1 MKVTVVIV
9 NYRVKYYLAQCLH
22 SVLKAME
29 GIEGQVIVVDN
40 DSGDDSVELNR
51 RLYPQVRFI
60 ENKENVGFAR
70 ANNIAIRESES
81 EYVLLLNPD
90 TIVNEHLLHDCIE
103 LMDGHPE
110 VGATGVRMIGENGWF
125 APESRR
131 GVPTPFTAFCK
142 MAGLTRLFPRSR
154 VFGRYYMKYLD
165 EYSATPIEIISGAC
179 MFIRRSVLDE
189 CGLLDEAFFMYG
201 EDIDLSYRMLQ
212 TGKLNYYIP
221 SRIMHYKGESTHKN
235 SFRYVYVFYEAMY
248 IFFRKHYANLN
259 WILSIP
265 IRSAIYMKGASEYLV
280 RKAKGLSDRLMS
292 RKPMTVLQY
301 MQSARFL
308 LKGSNRTLEAMAAI
322 CDHNQLTYDVEE
334 NRTVHYDYVVYDV
347 DEYSYEE
354 ILEDIERK
362 AHEKQTIAHLAT
374 YSSRLGCIL
383 TAGWVLE

>member
-1 MKVTVVIV
+1 MKITVIIV

-22 SVLKAME
+22 SVVKAME

-40 DSGDDSVELNR
+40 DSQDDSVDFNR
-51 RLYPQVRFI
+51 QLYPQVQFI
-60 ENKENVGFAR
+60 ENKENMGFAR
-70 ANNIAIRESES
+70 ANNVAIRESDS

-90 TIVNEHLLHDCIE
+90 TIVNERLLRDCID
-103 LMDGHPE
+103 LLDGNPAI
-110 VGATGVRMIGENGWF
+110 GATGVRMLCENGWF

-142 MAGLTRLFPRSR
+142 MVGLTRLFPQSR

-165 EYSATPIEIISGAC
+165 EFATTPIEIISGAC

-189 CGLLDEAFFMYG
+189 CGLLDEDFFMYG
-201 EDIDLSYRMLQ
+201 EDIDLSFRMLQ
-212 TGKLNYYIP
+212 TGKQNYYIP

-248 IFFRKHYANLN
+248 IFFRKHYSNYN

-265 IRSAIYMKGASEYLV
+265 IRSAIYLKGASEFV
-280 RKAKGLSDRLMS
+280 SRKVKGLFE
-292 RKPMTVLQY
+292 KPMTVLQY
-301 MQSARFL
+301 MQGARFL

-322 CDHNQLTYDVEE
+322 CDQNHLTYDIGE
-334 NRTVHYDYVVYDV
+334 NQTVRYDFVVYDV

-354 ILEDIERK
+354 ILEEIERK
-362 AHEKQTIAHLAT
+362 AQDKQTTVHLAT
-374 YSSRLGCIL
+374 YSSRLDCIL
-383 TAGWVLE
+383 TAGCVLENG

>member
-1 MKVTVVIV
+1 MKITVIIV

-22 SVLKAME
+22 SVAKAME

-40 DSGDDSVELNR
+40 DSQDDSVDFNR
-51 RLYPQVRFI
+51 QLYPQVQFI
-60 ENKENVGFAR
+60 ENKEHMGFAR
-70 ANNIAIRESES
+70 ANNVAIRESDS

-90 TIVNEHLLHDCIE
+90 TIVNERLLRDCID
-103 LMDGHPE
+103 LLDGNPAI
-110 VGATGVRMIGENGWF
+110 GATGVRMLCENGWF

-142 MAGLTRLFPRSR
+142 MVGLTRLFPQSR

-165 EYSATPIEIISGAC
+165 EFATTPIEIISGAC

-189 CGLLDEAFFMYG
+189 CGLLDEDFFMYG
-201 EDIDLSYRMLQ
+201 EDIDLSFRMLQ
-212 TGKLNYYIP
+212 TGKQNYYIP

-248 IFFRKHYANLN
+248 IFFRKHYSNYN

-265 IRSAIYMKGASEYLV
+265 IRSAIYLKGASEFV
-280 RKAKGLSDRLMS
+280 SRKVKGLFE
-292 RKPMTVLQY
+292 KPMTVLQY
-301 MQSARFL
+301 MQGARFL

-322 CDHNQLTYDVEE
+322 CDQNHLTYDIGE
-334 NRTVHYDYVVYDV
+334 NQTVRYDFVVYDV

-354 ILEDIERK
+354 ILEEIERK
-362 AHEKQTIAHLAT
+362 AQDKQTTVHLAT
-374 YSSRLGCIL
+374 YSSRLDCIL
-383 TAGWVLE
+383 TAGCVLENG

>member
-1 MKVTVVIV
+1 MKITVIIV

-22 SVLKAME
+22 SVVKAME

-40 DSGDDSVELNR
+40 DSQDDSVDFNR
-51 RLYPQVRFI
+51 QLYPQVQFI
-60 ENKENVGFAR
+60 ENKENMGFAR
-70 ANNIAIRESES
+70 ANNVAIRESDS

-90 TIVNEHLLHDCIE
+90 TIVNERLLRDCID
-103 LMDGHPE
+103 LLDGNPAI
-110 VGATGVRMIGENGWF
+110 GATGVRMLCENGWF

-142 MAGLTRLFPRSR
+142 MVGLTRLFPQSR

-165 EYSATPIEIISGAC
+165 GFATTPIEIISGAC

-189 CGLLDEAFFMYG
+189 CGLLDEDFFMYG
-201 EDIDLSYRMLQ
+201 EDIDLSFRMLQ
-212 TGKLNYYIP
+212 TGKQNYYIP

-248 IFFRKHYANLN
+248 IFFRKHYSNYN

-265 IRSAIYMKGASEYLV
+265 IRSAIYLKGASEFV
-280 RKAKGLSDRLMS
+280 SRKVKGLFE
-292 RKPMTVLQY
+292 KPMTVLQY
-301 MQSARFL
+301 MQGARFL

-322 CDHNQLTYDVEE
+322 CDQNQLTYDIEE
-334 NRTVHYDYVVYDV
+334 NQTVRYDYVVYDV

-354 ILEDIERK
+354 ILEEIERK
-362 AHEKQTIAHLAT
+362 AQDKQTTVHLAT
-374 YSSRLGCIL
+374 YSSRLDCIL
-383 TAGWVLE
+383 TAGCVLENG

>member
-1 MKVTVVIV
+1 MKVTVIIV

-22 SVLKAME
+22 SVMKAME
-29 GIEGQVIVVDN
+29 GIEGEVIVVDN
-40 DSGDDSVELNR
+40 DSRDDSIDFNR
-51 RLYPQVRFI
+51 QLYPQVRFI
-60 ENKENVGFAR
+60 ENKENMGFAR
-70 ANNIAIRESES
+70 ANNAAIRESDS

-90 TIVNEHLLHDCIE
+90 TIVNERLLRDCID
-103 LMDGHPE
+103 LLDGNPAI
-110 VGATGVRMIGENGWF
+110 GAAGVRMLCENGCF

-142 MAGLTRLFPRSR
+142 MVGLTRLFPQSR

-165 EYSATPIEIISGAC
+165 EFAATPIEIISGAC

-189 CGLLDEAFFMYG
+189 CGLLDEDFFMYG

-212 TGKLNYYIP
+212 TGKQNYYIP

-248 IFFRKHYANLN
+248 IFFRKHYSNYN

-265 IRSAIYMKGASEYLV
+265 IRSAIYLKGASEFV
-280 RKAKGLSDRLMS
+280 SRKVKGLFE
-292 RKPMTVLQY
+292 KPMTVLQY
-301 MQSARFL
+301 MQGARFL
-308 LKGSNRTLEAMAAI
+308 LRGSNRTLEAMAAI
-322 CDHNQLTYDVEE
+322 CDQNRLTYDIEE
-334 NRTVHYDYVVYDV
+334 NQTVRYDFVVYDV

-354 ILEDIERK
+354 ILEEIERK
-362 AHEKQTIAHLAT
+362 AQVKQTTVHLAT

-383 TAGWVLE
+383 TAGCVLENG

>member
-1 MKVTVVIV
+1 MKVTVIIV

-22 SVLKAME
+22 SVVKAME

-40 DSGDDSVELNR
+40 DSQDDSVDFNR
-51 RLYPQVRFI
+51 QLYPQVRFI
-60 ENKENVGFAR
+60 ENKENMGFAR
-70 ANNIAIRESES
+70 ANNVAIRESDS

-90 TIVNEHLLHDCIE
+90 TIVNERLLRDCID
-103 LMDGHPE
+103 LLDGNPAI
-110 VGATGVRMIGENGWF
+110 GAAGVRMLCENGWF

-142 MAGLTRLFPRSR
+142 MVGLTRLFPQSR

-165 EYSATPIEIISGAC
+165 EFAATPIEIISGAC

-189 CGLLDEAFFMYG
+189 CGLLDENYFMYG

-212 TGKLNYYIP
+212 TGKQNYYIP

-248 IFFRKHYANLN
+248 IFFRKHYSNYN

-265 IRSAIYMKGASEYLV
+265 IRSAIYLKGASEFV
-280 RKAKGLSDRLMS
+280 SRKVKGLFE
-292 RKPMTVLQY
+292 KPMTVLQY
-301 MQSARFL
+301 MQGARFL

-322 CDHNQLTYDVEE
+322 CDQNQLTYDIEE
-334 NRTVHYDYVVYDV
+334 NQTVRYDYVVYDV

-354 ILEDIERK
+354 ILEEIERK
-362 AHEKQTIAHLAT
+362 AQDKQTTVHLAT
-374 YSSRLGCIL
+374 YSSRLDCIL
-383 TAGWVLE
+383 TAGCVLENG

>member
-1 MKVTVVIV
+1 MKVTVIIV

-22 SVLKAME
+22 SVVKAME

-40 DSGDDSVELNR
+40 DSQDDSVGFNR
-51 RLYPQVRFI
+51 QLYPQVRFI
-60 ENKENVGFAR
+60 ENKENMGFAR
-70 ANNIAIRESES
+70 ANNVAIRESDS

-90 TIVNEHLLHDCIE
+90 TIVNESLLRDCID
-103 LMDGHPE
+103 LLDVNPAI
-110 VGATGVRMIGENGWF
+110 GATGVRMLCENGWF

-142 MAGLTRLFPRSR
+142 MVGLTRLFPQSR

-165 EYSATPIEIISGAC
+165 EFAATPIEIISGAC

-189 CGLLDEAFFMYG
+189 CGLLDEDFFMYG
-201 EDIDLSYRMLQ
+201 EDIDLSFRMLQ
-212 TGKLNYYIP
+212 TGKQNYYIP

-248 IFFRKHYANLN
+248 IFFRKHYSNYN

-265 IRSAIYMKGASEYLV
+265 IRSAIYLKGASEFV
-280 RKAKGLSDRLMS
+280 SRKVKGLFE
-292 RKPMTVLQY
+292 KPMTVLQY
-301 MQSARFL
+301 MQGARFL

-322 CDHNQLTYDVEE
+322 CDQNHLTYDIRE
-334 NRTVHYDYVVYDV
+334 NQTVRYDFVVYDV

-354 ILEDIERK
+354 ILEEIERK
-362 AHEKQTIAHLAT
+362 AQDKQTTVHLAT
-374 YSSRLGCIL
+374 YSSRLDCIL
-383 TAGWVLE
+383 TAGCVLENG

>member
-1 MKVTVVIV
+1 MKVTVIIV

-22 SVLKAME
+22 SVVKAME

-40 DSGDDSVELNR
+40 DSQDDSVDFNR
-51 RLYPQVRFI
+51 QLYPQVQFI
-60 ENKENVGFAR
+60 ENKENMGFAR
-70 ANNIAIRESES
+70 ANNVAIRESDS

-90 TIVNEHLLHDCIE
+90 TIVNERLLRDCID
-103 LMDGHPE
+103 LLDGNPAI
-110 VGATGVRMIGENGWF
+110 GATGVRMLCENGWF

-142 MAGLTRLFPRSR
+142 MVGLTRLFPQSR

-165 EYSATPIEIISGAC
+165 EFATTPIEIISGAC

-189 CGLLDEAFFMYG
+189 CGLLDEDFFMYG
-201 EDIDLSYRMLQ
+201 EDIDLSFRMLQ
-212 TGKLNYYIP
+212 TGKQNYYIP

-248 IFFRKHYANLN
+248 IFFRKHYSNYN

-265 IRSAIYMKGASEYLV
+265 IRSAIYLKGASEFV
-280 RKAKGLSDRLMS
+280 SRKVKGLFE
-292 RKPMTVLQY
+292 KPMTVLQY
-301 MQSARFL
+301 MQGARFL

-322 CDHNQLTYDVEE
+322 CDQNHLTYDIGE
-334 NRTVHYDYVVYDV
+334 NQTVRYDFVVYDV

-354 ILEDIERK
+354 ILEEIERK
-362 AHEKQTIAHLAT
+362 AQDKQTTVHLAT
-374 YSSRLGCIL
+374 YSSRLDCIL
-383 TAGWVLE
+383 TAGCVLENG

>member
-1 MKVTVVIV
+1 MKITVIIV

-22 SVLKAME
+22 SVVKAME

-40 DSGDDSVELNR
+40 DSQDDSVDFNR
-51 RLYPQVRFI
+51 QLYPQVQFI
-60 ENKENVGFAR
+60 ENKENMGFAR
-70 ANNIAIRESES
+70 ANNVAIRESDS

-90 TIVNEHLLHDCIE
+90 TIVNERLLRDCID
-103 LMDGHPE
+103 LLDGNPAI
-110 VGATGVRMIGENGWF
+110 GATGVRMLCENGWF

-142 MAGLTRLFPRSR
+142 MVGLTRLFPQNR

-165 EYSATPIEIISGAC
+165 EFATTPIEIISGAC

-189 CGLLDEAFFMYG
+189 CGLLDEDFFMYG
-201 EDIDLSYRMLQ
+201 EDIDLSFRMLQ
-212 TGKLNYYIP
+212 TGKQNYYIP

-248 IFFRKHYANLN
+248 IFFRKHYSNYN

-265 IRSAIYMKGASEYLV
+265 IRSAIYLKGASEFV
-280 RKAKGLSDRLMS
+280 SRKVKGLFE
-292 RKPMTVLQY
+292 KPMTVLQY
-301 MQSARFL
+301 MQGARFL

-322 CDHNQLTYDVEE
+322 CDQNHLTYDIGE
-334 NRTVHYDYVVYDV
+334 NQTVRYDFVVYDV

-354 ILEDIERK
+354 ILEEIERK
-362 AHEKQTIAHLAT
+362 AQDKQTTVHLAT
-374 YSSRLGCIL
+374 YSSRLDCIL
-383 TAGWVLE
+383 TAGCVLENG

>member
-1 MKVTVVIV
+1 MKVTVIIV

-22 SVLKAME
+22 SVVKAME

-40 DSGDDSVELNR
+40 DSQDDSVGFNR
-51 RLYPQVRFI
+51 QLYPQVRFI
-60 ENKENVGFAR
+60 ENKENMGFAR
-70 ANNIAIRESES
+70 ANNVAIRESDS

-90 TIVNEHLLHDCIE
+90 TIVNERLLRDCID
-103 LMDGHPE
+103 LLDGNPAI
-110 VGATGVRMIGENGWF
+110 GAAGVRMLCENGWF

-142 MAGLTRLFPRSR
+142 MVGLTRLFPQSR

-165 EYSATPIEIISGAC
+165 EFAATPIEIISGAC
-179 MFIRRSVLDE
+179 MFIRRSVLNE
-189 CGLLDEAFFMYG
+189 CGLLDEDFFMYG

-212 TGKLNYYIP
+212 TGKQNYYIP

-248 IFFRKHYANLN
+248 IFFRKHYSNYN

-265 IRSAIYMKGASEYLV
+265 IRSAIYLKGASEFV
-280 RKAKGLSDRLMS
+280 SRKVKGLFE
-292 RKPMTVLQY
+292 KPMTVLQY
-301 MQSARFL
+301 MQGARFL

-322 CDHNQLTYDVEE
+322 CDQNHLAYDIGENQTVRYDF
-334 NRTVHYDYVVYDV
+334 VVYDV

-354 ILEDIERK
+354 ILEEIERK
-362 AHEKQTIAHLAT
+362 AQDKQTTVHLAT
-374 YSSRLGCIL
+374 YSSRLDCIL
-383 TAGWVLE
+383 TAGCVLENG